1 MAIPEAQSYLAQE
14 PGVQHAFDIVNQLH
28 FLKTVDL
35 TTLQNLPINQA
46 GIIAADYTL
55 ASAGYFAN
63 HSTDPYLQE
72 VGTLA
77 WNTIERDELVTI
89 VYTHDA
95 RVGGEVI
102 GFPKSFALTLLPDH
116 PAFAIRAS
124 KSGPNTGY
132 LVFPPHQIIRSKTNP
147 TESLAAMAA
156 MFSHVRDQATNRV
169 SVDPEN
175 VKSRADA
182 TEAQFL
188 IHALQENPEVMI
200 GNYYMSLL
208 TQYPNGIES
217 LPDTVRY

>member
-1 MAIPEAQSYLAQE
+1 
-14 PGVQHAFDIVNQLH
+14 
-28 FLKTVDL
+28 
-35 TTLQNLPINQA
+35 
-46 GIIAADYTL
+46 
-55 ASAGYFAN
+55 
-63 HSTDPYLQE
+63 
-72 VGTLA
+72 
-77 WNTIERDELVTI
+77 
-89 VYTHDA
+89 
-95 RVGGEVI
+95 
-102 GFPKSFALTLLPDH
+102 
-116 PAFAIRAS
+116 
-124 KSGPNTGY
+124 
-132 LVFPPHQIIRSKTNP
+132 
-147 TESLAAMAA
+147 MAA